1 MMFLFNILY
10 FYGHVSS
17 RWVFL
22 AYSVLPILMFFLNFY
37 IFPTSS
43 KSPTSPPGQEL
54 VEHTS
59 ENHQNIINEK
69 ESRYKEAIGSD
80 PLLFDDS
87 DEFDNISNSHSL
99 DDEISSIISLIKIGP
114 WLPEKSFCSILSSSL
129 FWLSALWLAGILLPF
144 PPPFYLFP
152 LLLPPFSSPFP
163 PITSPS
169 SYLPF
174 APSSLSPFSPSPV
187 LPSSL
192 PPFPPPMFP
201 LFIAPSLPPSP
212 SSSALFSSFL
222 SPYQKRKKR

>member
-10 FYGHVSS
+10 FYGHLSS

-152 LLLPPFSSPFP
+152 LLLPPFLLFP
-163 PITSPS
+163 LPQSFPLP
-169 SYLPF
+169 YLL
-174 APSSLSPFSPSPV
+174 SLLLCSLYLLLLLFLLLLLPLLCS
-187 LPSSL
+187 LPSFL
-192 PPFPPPMFP
+192 PT
-201 LFIAPSLPPSP
+201 
-212 SSSALFSSFL
+212 
-222 SPYQKRKKR
+222 RKGRRGRTGRKVKGKEGEGERILVL